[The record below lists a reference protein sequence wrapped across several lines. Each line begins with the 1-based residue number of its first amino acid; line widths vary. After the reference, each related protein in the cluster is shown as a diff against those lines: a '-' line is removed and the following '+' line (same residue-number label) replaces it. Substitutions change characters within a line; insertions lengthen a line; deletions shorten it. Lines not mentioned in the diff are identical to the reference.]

1 MKGMKNRIC
10 FLSSLMS
17 DIIYRS
23 QSVNIIFHMTMK
35 ETLQEKHQLTFR
47 DGQMDGAHKPSH
59 VSLPAIVR
67 GVLPG
72 GLRLNMDTMRKVE
85 AQYGEKTT
93 RWRNTVSTNQS
104 GRGAWSINIIFKH
117 ANGGTLQEKHQLTFR
132 DGQMD
137 GVHRLYHIVAGHPT
151 LDFTKCSHRPTDPQ
165 EREDERSRDDPTEDP
180 NHITPEVVQWHSPE
194 VVGKWCALVYD
205 HIIYT
210 GIIQEVNETHCQS
223 FLSAALMAALTSAPL
238 VFTLL
243 WISRSVAALDNKS
256 MERYQHPRYRGRV
269 ELKDPDM
276 KNGDASVLL
285 KNVSKE
291 DSGTYECWV
300 TSYDMVESV
309 NSVHLTVSEDSEV
322 KAKPGED
329 VTLQCNSSRDAAVTD
344 LMWNRPDREDD
355 YVFFFRDNRLY
366 EQYQDPRYRGRVELK
381 DPEMKNGEFSILLKK
396 VSVNDSGTYEC
407 WVQSSSMRRLKKVL
421 MTSVQLSVSEGSR
434 KPVSETSPRGEE
446 EASDGQ
452 YDDVTCEHHF

>member
-23 QSVNIIFHMTMK
+23 QSVNIIFTHDN
-35 ETLQEKHQLTFR
+35 EGTLQEKHQLTFR
-47 DGQMDGAHKPSH
+47 DGQMDGAHKLSH
-59 VSLPAIVR
+59 VSLPAVIGESYNPTLVPSR
-67 GVLPG
+67 VVGADVLQDNRSISVPH
-72 GLRLNMDTMRKVE
+72 LWIFQLNPTTITWILVCFIQPVISEVE
-85 AQYGEKTT
+85 DVMLQPSLMSDIIY
-93 RWRNTVSTNQS
+93 RSQ
-104 GRGAWSINIIFKH
+104 SINIIFKH

-151 LDFTKCSHRPTDPQ
+151 LKRL
-165 EREDERSRDDPTEDP
+165 RSSCLD
-180 NHITPEVVQWHSPE
+180 
-194 VVGKWCALVYD
+194 
-205 HIIYT
+205 
-210 GIIQEVNETHCQS
+210 
-223 FLSAALMAALTSAPL
+223 LSAQHDLDNVDAEVKATPGEDVTLQCHYFRNAAITALSWSRPSMDNY
-238 VFTLL
+238 VFYFT
-243 WISRSVAALDNKS
+243 DNKS

-285 KNVSKE
+285 KN
-291 DSGTYECWV
+291 
-300 TSYDMVESV
+300 
-309 NSVHLTVSEDSEV
+309 V

-366 EQYQDPRYRGRVELK
+366 EQYQDPR
-381 DPEMKNGEFSILLKK
+381 PEKESSDKHLKNGDA
-396 VSVNDSGTYEC
+396 NDEQPG
-407 WVQSSSMRRLKKVL
+407 
-421 MTSVQLSVSEGSR
+421 G
-434 KPVSETSPRGEE
+434 PRGLVGLGLVGLGVGLGFGLGVGLGVGLGLVGLVVVGLVVKSKRAQEKR
-446 EASDGQ
+446 S
-452 YDDVTCEHHF
+452 

>member
-1 MKGMKNRIC
+1 
-10 FLSSLMS
+10 
-17 DIIYRS
+17 
-23 QSVNIIFHMTMK
+23 
-35 ETLQEKHQLTFR
+35 
-47 DGQMDGAHKPSH
+47 
-59 VSLPAIVR
+59 
-67 GVLPG
+67 
-72 GLRLNMDTMRKVE
+72 
-85 AQYGEKTT
+85 
-93 RWRNTVSTNQS
+93 
-104 GRGAWSINIIFKH
+104 
-117 ANGGTLQEKHQLTFR
+117 
-132 DGQMD
+132 
-137 GVHRLYHIVAGHPT
+137 
-151 LDFTKCSHRPTDPQ
+151 
-165 EREDERSRDDPTEDP
+165 
-180 NHITPEVVQWHSPE
+180 
-194 VVGKWCALVYD
+194 
-205 HIIYT
+205 
-210 GIIQEVNETHCQS
+210 
-223 FLSAALMAALTSAPL
+223 MAALSSAPL

-243 WISRSVAALDNKS
+243 WISRSVAALDFLFPLANGGQEPSSCLKMVILDSIRGGSALVFYFNSEVKATPGEDVTLQCHYFRKAAITALSWSRPSMDNYVFYFTDNKS

-309 NSVHLTVSEDSEV
+309 NSVHLSVSEGFIACGMKLSLSLVVLDLMLDLGSSGTFRVNSESNDFLFLPFEAFLMSKDDFEV

-366 EQYQDPRYRGRVELK
+366 EQYQDPRCRGRVELK
-381 DPEMKNGEFSILLKK
+381 DPEMKNGEFSILLKN

-421 MTSVQLSVSEGSR
+421 MTSVQLSVSEGTQAPRPDWLVLTVLRHLAVFSPYCASTFLMVSMFRRSPPGSR
-434 KPVSETSPRGEE
+434 KPVSETSPHGEE

-452 YDDVTCEHHF
+452 YDDVTSEHHF